1 MKLNHK
7 LIMVSAAA
15 LMSVSPLVANTQNSV
30 QAATT
35 TKSSSKTTSKKTT
48 TSTKKTT
55 DSKSNSKSTSSK
67 KAATKTT
74 AKKSTS
80 SKATSKASSNDIT
93 LARNAYV
100 YDKNGKRL
108 DKYMGSAKYTTIARG
123 VTVKSNG
130 TTKIN
135 GVLYYSLGN
144 NAYIKAT
151 NVVGGANASS
161 SSKTTTSTT
170 KKTTSTKKSTTS
182 KTTSTKK
189 STISKTTSIK
199 KSTTSKTTSTKKTST
214 KKDSDMDAI
223 KVKLIHN
230 AYVYDQNG
238 KRIKKYNGKTKL
250 TKGTT
255 VNSYGTDTIN
265 GKDYYQLNAAGT
277 AFVKASNVDSTSSVT
292 ITMKKNAYIYDG
304 NGDTEKKTVKKG
316 KKVKATEARYIGTK
330 LYYKIGDDQFVKA
343 ANVGKVSSKLDPVNE
358 PDGSATVDDNSS
370 YDTNLNASI
379 VTTIKVAP
387 LYDIKGQA
395 DSTRSFGAGQK
406 QQVSELRYIATSAN
420 STPELFYKLASGRG
434 YLKATDVIYSGKTLS
449 PVNTR
454 EQALTE
460 VTVATAAD
468 KAKLTPS
475 INEAN
480 AIKNTDAYKL
490 ASSSAKSAYDKA
502 ITDATAVNNN
512 ASATVAQVNEAIA
525 NITSAKAKLDGKKVT
540 VANLSNLTPD
550 EVSAIVKLVASVN
563 NVPESNVQFTN
574 NNTTLAIVTNGYT
587 QALNINDYAQVGTTT
602 SNN

>member
-1 MKLNHK
+1 
-7 LIMVSAAA
+7 MVSAAA

-35 TKSSSKTTSKKTT
+35 TKSSSKTTAKKTT

-130 TTKIN
+130 TTKIK

-144 NAYIKAT
+144 NAYIKAA

-161 SSKTTTSTT
+161 SSKTTTST
-170 KKTTSTKKSTTS
+170 
-182 KTTSTKK
+182 
-189 STISKTTSIK
+189 K

-255 VNSYGTDTIN
+255 VNTYGTDTIN

-277 AFVKASNVDSTSSVT
+277 AFVKASNVDSASSVT

-379 VTTIKVAP
+379 VTTTKVAP

-449 PVNTR
+449 PVNTP

-460 VTVATAAD
+460 VAVATAAD

>member
-15 LMSVSPLVANTQNSV
+15 LMSVSPLVANIQNSV

-35 TKSSSKTTSKKTT
+35 TKSSSKTTAKKTT

-144 NAYIKAT
+144 NAYIKAA

-182 KTTSTKK
+182 K
-189 STISKTTSIK
+189 
-199 KSTTSKTTSTKKTST
+199 KTST
-214 KKDSDMDAI
+214 KKDSEASDMDAI

-304 NGDTEKKTVKKG
+304 NGNTKKKTVKKG

-370 YDTNLNASI
+370 DYTNLNASI
-379 VTTIKVAP
+379 VTTTKVAP

-434 YLKATDVIYSGKTLS
+434 YLKETDVTYSGKTLI
-449 PVNTR
+449 PVNTP

-563 NVPESNVQFTN
+563 NVPESSVQFTN
-574 NNTTLAIVTNGYT
+574 NNTTLSIVTNGYT

>member
-35 TKSSSKTTSKKTT
+35 TKSSSKSTAKKTT
-48 TSTKKTT
+48 TSTKKAT

-67 KAATKTT
+67 T
-74 AKKSTS
+74 
-80 SKATSKASSNDIT
+80 TSKVSSNNIT

-130 TTKIN
+130 TTKIK
-135 GVLYYSLGN
+135 GVIYYSLGN
-144 NAYIKAT
+144 NAYIKAA

-161 SSKTTTSTT
+161 SSKTTTST
-170 KKTTSTKKSTTS
+170 
-182 KTTSTKK
+182 
-189 STISKTTSIK
+189 K

-255 VNSYGTDTIN
+255 VNTYGTDTIN

-379 VTTIKVAP
+379 VTTTKVAP

-449 PVNTR
+449 PVNTP

-460 VTVATAAD
+460 VTVATTAD

-574 NNTTLAIVTNGYT
+574 NNTTLAIVTNGYA

>member
-35 TKSSSKTTSKKTT
+35 AKSSSKTTAKKTT

-108 DKYMGSAKYTTIARG
+108 DKYMGSAKYTTIAKG

-144 NAYIKAT
+144 NAYIKAA

-182 KTTSTKK
+182 K
-189 STISKTTSIK
+189 
-199 KSTTSKTTSTKKTST
+199 KTST
-214 KKDSDMDAI
+214 KKDSEASDMDAI

-255 VNSYGTDTIN
+255 VNTYGTDTIN

-304 NGDTEKKTVKKG
+304 NGNTKKKTVKKG

-370 YDTNLNASI
+370 DYTNLNASI
-379 VTTIKVAP
+379 VTTTKVAP

-434 YLKATDVIYSGKTLS
+434 YLKFTDVIYSGKTLS
-449 PVNTR
+449 PVNTP

-563 NVPESNVQFTN
+563 NVPESSVQFTN

-587 QALNINDYAQVGTTT
+587 QALNINDYAQVGTT

>member
-15 LMSVSPLVANTQNSV
+15 LMSVSPLVANIQNSV

-35 TKSSSKTTSKKTT
+35 TKSSSKTTAKKTT

-108 DKYMGSAKYTTIARG
+108 DKYMGSAKYTTIAKG

-144 NAYIKAT
+144 NAYIKAA

-182 KTTSTKK
+182 K
-189 STISKTTSIK
+189 
-199 KSTTSKTTSTKKTST
+199 KTST
-214 KKDSDMDAI
+214 KKDSEASDMDAI

-304 NGDTEKKTVKKG
+304 NGNTKKKTVKKG

-370 YDTNLNASI
+370 DYTNLNASI
-379 VTTIKVAP
+379 VTTTKVAP

-434 YLKATDVIYSGKTLS
+434 YLKDTDVIYSGKTLS
-449 PVNTR
+449 PVNTP

-563 NVPESNVQFTN
+563 NVPESSVQFTN

>member
-15 LMSVSPLVANTQNSV
+15 LMSVSPLVANIQNSV

-35 TKSSSKTTSKKTT
+35 TKSSSKTTAKKTT

-80 SKATSKASSNDIT
+80 SKATSKASSNNIT

-108 DKYMGSAKYTTIARG
+108 DKYMGSAKYTTIAKG

-144 NAYIKAT
+144 NAYIKAA

-161 SSKTTTSTT
+161 SSKTTTST
-170 KKTTSTKKSTTS
+170 KKSTTS
-182 KTTSTKK
+182 
-189 STISKTTSIK
+189 
-199 KSTTSKTTSTKKTST
+199 KKTST
-214 KKDSDMDAI
+214 KKDSEASDMDAI

-370 YDTNLNASI
+370 DDTNLNASI
-379 VTTIKVAP
+379 VTTTKVAP

-434 YLKATDVIYSGKTLS
+434 YLKNTDVIHSGKTLS
-449 PVNTR
+449 PVNTP

-563 NVPESNVQFTN
+563 NVPEGSVQFTN

>member
-35 TKSSSKTTSKKTT
+35 TKSSSKSTAKKTT

-144 NAYIKAT
+144 NAYIKAA

-161 SSKTTTSTT
+161 SSKTTT

-182 KTTSTKK
+182 K
-189 STISKTTSIK
+189 
-199 KSTTSKTTSTKKTST
+199 KTST
-214 KKDSDMDAI
+214 KKDSEASDMDAI

-304 NGDTEKKTVKKG
+304 NGNTKKKTVKKG

-370 YDTNLNASI
+370 DYTNLNASI
-379 VTTIKVAP
+379 VTTTKVAP

-434 YLKATDVIYSGKTLS
+434 YLKFTDVIYSGKTLS
-449 PVNTR
+449 PVNTP

-563 NVPESNVQFTN
+563 NVPESSVQFTN

>member
-35 TKSSSKTTSKKTT
+35 TKSSSKSTAKKTTTSTKKTTTSTKKTT

-100 YDKNGKRL
+100 YDKNGKRITNYL
-108 DKYMGSAKYTTIARG
+108 DTKYIGKG
-123 VTVKSNG
+123 VTVKSMG

-144 NAYIKAT
+144 NAYIKAA

-189 STISKTTSIK
+189 
-199 KSTTSKTTSTKKTST
+199 TST

-223 KVKLIHN
+223 KAKLIHN

-255 VNSYGTDTIN
+255 VNTYGTDTIN

-277 AFVKASNVDSTSSVT
+277 AFVKASNVDSASSVT

-434 YLKATDVIYSGKTLS
+434 YLKFTDVIYSGKTLS
-449 PVNTR
+449 PVNTP

-563 NVPESNVQFTN
+563 NVPESSVQFTN

-587 QALNINDYAQVGTTT
+587 QALNINDYAQVGTT

>member
-15 LMSVSPLVANTQNSV
+15 LMSVSPLVANIQNSV

-35 TKSSSKTTSKKTT
+35 TKSSSKTTAKKTT

-108 DKYMGSAKYTTIARG
+108 DKYMGSAKYTTIAKG

-144 NAYIKAT
+144 NAYIKAA

-189 STISKTTSIK
+189 ST
-199 KSTTSKTTSTKKTST
+199 TSKTTSTKKTST

-223 KVKLIHN
+223 KAKLIHN

-304 NGDTEKKTVKKG
+304 NGNTKKKTVKKG

-370 YDTNLNASI
+370 DDTNLNASI
-379 VTTIKVAP
+379 VTTTKVAP

-434 YLKATDVIYSGKTLS
+434 YLKFTDVIYSGKTLS
-449 PVNTR
+449 PVNTP

-563 NVPESNVQFTN
+563 NVPESSVQFTN

-587 QALNINDYAQVGTTT
+587 QALNINDYAQVGTT

>member
-15 LMSVSPLVANTQNSV
+15 LMSVSPLVANIQNSV

-35 TKSSSKTTSKKTT
+35 TKSSSKSTAKKTT

-108 DKYMGSAKYTTIARG
+108 DKYMGSAKYTTIAKG

-144 NAYIKAT
+144 NAYIKAA

-189 STISKTTSIK
+189 
-199 KSTTSKTTSTKKTST
+199 TST
-214 KKDSDMDAI
+214 KKDSEASDMDAI

-304 NGDTEKKTVKKG
+304 NGNTKKKTVKKG

-370 YDTNLNASI
+370 DDTNLNASI
-379 VTTIKVAP
+379 VTTTKVAP

-434 YLKATDVIYSGKTLS
+434 YLKFTDVIYSGKTLS
-449 PVNTR
+449 PVNTP

-563 NVPESNVQFTN
+563 NVPESSVQFTN

-587 QALNINDYAQVGTTT
+587 QALNINDYAQVGTT

>member
-80 SKATSKASSNDIT
+80 SKATSKASSNNIT

-108 DKYMGSAKYTTIARG
+108 DKYMGSAKYTTIAKG

-130 TTKIN
+130 TTKIK

-144 NAYIKAT
+144 NAYIKAA
-151 NVVGGANASS
+151 NVVGDANASS

-189 STISKTTSIK
+189 
-199 KSTTSKTTSTKKTST
+199 TST
-214 KKDSDMDAI
+214 KKDSEASDRDAI

-370 YDTNLNASI
+370 DDTNLNASI
-379 VTTIKVAP
+379 VTTTKVAP

-449 PVNTR
+449 PVNTP

-563 NVPESNVQFTN
+563 NVPEGSVQFTN

>member
-35 TKSSSKTTSKKTT
+35 TKSSSKSTAKKTT
-48 TSTKKTT
+48 TSTKKAT

-67 KAATKTT
+67 T
-74 AKKSTS
+74 
-80 SKATSKASSNDIT
+80 TSKASSNNIT

-130 TTKIN
+130 TTKIK

-144 NAYIKAT
+144 NAYIKAA

-161 SSKTTTSTT
+161 SSKTTTST
-170 KKTTSTKKSTTS
+170 KKSTTS
-182 KTTSTKK
+182 KT
-189 STISKTTSIK
+189 
-199 KSTTSKTTSTKKTST
+199 TST

-255 VNSYGTDTIN
+255 VNTYGTDTIN

-277 AFVKASNVDSTSSVT
+277 AFVKASNVDSASSVT

-379 VTTIKVAP
+379 VTTTKVAP

-449 PVNTR
+449 PVNTP

>member
-48 TSTKKTT
+48 TSTKKAT

-67 KAATKTT
+67 T
-74 AKKSTS
+74 
-80 SKATSKASSNDIT
+80 TSKASSNNIT

-130 TTKIN
+130 TTKIK

-144 NAYIKAT
+144 NAYIKAA

-161 SSKTTTSTT
+161 SSKTTTST
-170 KKTTSTKKSTTS
+170 
-182 KTTSTKK
+182 
-189 STISKTTSIK
+189 K

-255 VNSYGTDTIN
+255 VNTYGTDTIN

-277 AFVKASNVDSTSSVT
+277 AFVKASNVDSASSVT

-304 NGDTEKKTVKKG
+304 NGDTEKKTIKKG

-379 VTTIKVAP
+379 VTTTKVAP

-449 PVNTR
+449 PVNTP

>member
-108 DKYMGSAKYTTIARG
+108 DKYMGSAKYTTIAKG

-130 TTKIN
+130 TTKIK

-144 NAYIKAT
+144 NAYIKAA

-189 STISKTTSIK
+189 
-199 KSTTSKTTSTKKTST
+199 TST
-214 KKDSDMDAI
+214 KKDSEASDMDAI

-379 VTTIKVAP
+379 VTTTKVAP

-449 PVNTR
+449 PVNTP

>member
-15 LMSVSPLVANTQNSV
+15 LMSVSPLVANIQNSV

-35 TKSSSKTTSKKTT
+35 TKSSSKTTAKKTT

-67 KAATKTT
+67 KAATKIT

-80 SKATSKASSNDIT
+80 SKTTSKASSNNIT

-108 DKYMGSAKYTTIARG
+108 DKYMGSAKYTTIAKG

-144 NAYIKAT
+144 NAYIKAA

-161 SSKTTTSTT
+161 SSKTTA
-170 KKTTSTKKSTTS
+170 KKTTSTKKDSEA
-182 KTTSTKK
+182 
-189 STISKTTSIK
+189 
-199 KSTTSKTTSTKKTST
+199 
-214 KKDSDMDAI
+214 SDMDAI

-250 TKGTT
+250 TKGTA

-304 NGDTEKKTVKKG
+304 NGNTKKKTVKKG

-330 LYYKIGDDQFVKA
+330 LYYKIGDNQFVKA

-370 YDTNLNASI
+370 DYTNLNASI
-379 VTTIKVAP
+379 VTTTKVAP

-395 DSTRSFGAGQK
+395 DSTRSFGAGQR

-434 YLKATDVIYSGKTLS
+434 YLKATDVTYSGKTLS
-449 PVNTR
+449 PVNTP

-480 AIKNTDAYKL
+480 TVKNSDAYKL
-490 ASSSAKSAYDKA
+490 ASATAKSAYDKA

-540 VANLSNLTPD
+540 VTNLSSLTPD
-550 EVSAIVKLVASVN
+550 EVSAIVKLAAAVN
-563 NVPESNVQFTN
+563 NVPESSVQFTN
-574 NNTTLAIVTNGYT
+574 NNTTLSIVTNGYI
-587 QALNINDYAQVGTTT
+587 QSLNINDYAQVGTTT

>member
-35 TKSSSKTTSKKTT
+35 TKSSSKTTAKKTT

-108 DKYMGSAKYTTIARG
+108 DKYMGSAKYTTIAKG

-130 TTKIN
+130 TTKIK

-144 NAYIKAT
+144 NAYIKAA

-189 STISKTTSIK
+189 
-199 KSTTSKTTSTKKTST
+199 TST
-214 KKDSDMDAI
+214 KKDSEASDRDAI

-255 VNSYGTDTIN
+255 VNTYGTDTIN

-379 VTTIKVAP
+379 VTTTKVAP

-449 PVNTR
+449 PVNTP

>member
-1 MKLNHK
+1 
-7 LIMVSAAA
+7 MVSAAA

-35 TKSSSKTTSKKTT
+35 TKSSSKTTAKKTT

-144 NAYIKAT
+144 NAYIKAA

-189 STISKTTSIK
+189 
-199 KSTTSKTTSTKKTST
+199 TST
-214 KKDSDMDAI
+214 KKDSEASDRDAI

-379 VTTIKVAP
+379 VTTTKVAP

-449 PVNTR
+449 PVNTP

-563 NVPESNVQFTN
+563 NVPESSVQFTN
-574 NNTTLAIVTNGYT
+574 NNTTLSIVTNGYT

>member
-144 NAYIKAT
+144 NAYIKAA

-189 STISKTTSIK
+189 
-199 KSTTSKTTSTKKTST
+199 TST
-214 KKDSDMDAI
+214 KKDSEASDRDAI

-370 YDTNLNASI
+370 DDTNLNASI
-379 VTTIKVAP
+379 VTTTKVAP

-563 NVPESNVQFTN
+563 NVPEGSVQFTN

>member
-1 MKLNHK
+1 
-7 LIMVSAAA
+7 MVSAAA

-35 TKSSSKTTSKKTT
+35 TKSSSKTTAKKTT

-130 TTKIN
+130 TTKIK

-144 NAYIKAT
+144 NAYIKAA

-161 SSKTTTSTT
+161 SSKTTTST
-170 KKTTSTKKSTTS
+170 
-182 KTTSTKK
+182 
-189 STISKTTSIK
+189 K

-255 VNSYGTDTIN
+255 VNTYGTDTIN

-277 AFVKASNVDSTSSVT
+277 AFVKASNVDSASSVT

-370 YDTNLNASI
+370 DDTNLNASI
-379 VTTIKVAP
+379 VTTTKVAP

-449 PVNTR
+449 PVNTP

>member
-108 DKYMGSAKYTTIARG
+108 DKYMGSAKYTTIAKG

-189 STISKTTSIK
+189 
-199 KSTTSKTTSTKKTST
+199 TST
-214 KKDSDMDAI
+214 KKDSEASDMDAI

-255 VNSYGTDTIN
+255 VNTYGTDTIN

-379 VTTIKVAP
+379 VTTTKVAP

-449 PVNTR
+449 PVNTP

>member
-144 NAYIKAT
+144 NAYIKAA

-189 STISKTTSIK
+189 
-199 KSTTSKTTSTKKTST
+199 TST
-214 KKDSDMDAI
+214 KKDSEASDRDAI

-255 VNSYGTDTIN
+255 VNTYGTDTIN

-277 AFVKASNVDSTSSVT
+277 AFVKASNVDSASSVT

-379 VTTIKVAP
+379 VTTTKVAP

-449 PVNTR
+449 PVNTP

>member
-130 TTKIN
+130 TTKIK

-144 NAYIKAT
+144 NAYIKAA
-151 NVVGGANASS
+151 NVVGDANASS

-189 STISKTTSIK
+189 
-199 KSTTSKTTSTKKTST
+199 TST
-214 KKDSDMDAI
+214 KKDSEASDRDAI

-370 YDTNLNASI
+370 DDTNLNASI
-379 VTTIKVAP
+379 VTTTKVAP

-420 STPELFYKLASGRG
+420 STPELFYKLSSGRG

-449 PVNTR
+449 PVNTP

-563 NVPESNVQFTN
+563 NVPEGSVQFTN

>member
-93 LARNAYV
+93 FARNAYV

-130 TTKIN
+130 TTKIK

-144 NAYIKAT
+144 NAYIKAA

-161 SSKTTTSTT
+161 SSKTTTST
-170 KKTTSTKKSTTS
+170 
-182 KTTSTKK
+182 
-189 STISKTTSIK
+189 K

-255 VNSYGTDTIN
+255 VNTYGTDTIN

-277 AFVKASNVDSTSSVT
+277 AFVKASNVDSASSVT

-379 VTTIKVAP
+379 VTTTKVAP

-449 PVNTR
+449 PVNTP

>member
-130 TTKIN
+130 TTKIK

-144 NAYIKAT
+144 NAYIKAA

-161 SSKTTTSTT
+161 SSKTTTST
-170 KKTTSTKKSTTS
+170 
-182 KTTSTKK
+182 
-189 STISKTTSIK
+189 K

-223 KVKLIHN
+223 KAKLIHN

-255 VNSYGTDTIN
+255 VNTYGTDTIN

-277 AFVKASNVDSTSSVT
+277 AFVKASNVDSASSVT

-449 PVNTR
+449 PVNTP

-563 NVPESNVQFTN
+563 NVPESSVQFTN

>member
-80 SKATSKASSNDIT
+80 SKATSKASSNNIT

-108 DKYMGSAKYTTIARG
+108 DKYMGSAKYTTIAKG

-130 TTKIN
+130 TTKIK

-144 NAYIKAT
+144 NAYIKAA
-151 NVVGGANASS
+151 NVVGDANASS

-189 STISKTTSIK
+189 
-199 KSTTSKTTSTKKTST
+199 TST
-214 KKDSDMDAI
+214 KKDSEASDRDAI

-370 YDTNLNASI
+370 DDTNLNASI
-379 VTTIKVAP
+379 VTTTKVAP

-449 PVNTR
+449 PVNTP

>member
-35 TKSSSKTTSKKTT
+35 AKSSSKTTAKKTT

-100 YDKNGKRL
+100 YDKNGKRITNYL
-108 DKYMGSAKYTTIARG
+108 DTKYIGKG
-123 VTVKSNG
+123 VTVKSMG

-144 NAYIKAT
+144 NAYIKAA

-161 SSKTTTSTT
+161 SSKTS
-170 KKTTSTKKSTTS
+170 S
-182 KTTSTKK
+182 KT
-189 STISKTTSIK
+189 
-199 KSTTSKTTSTKKTST
+199 TTSTKKTST
-214 KKDSDMDAI
+214 KKDSEASDMDAI

-304 NGDTEKKTVKKG
+304 NGNTKKKTVKKG

-370 YDTNLNASI
+370 DYTNLNASI
-379 VTTIKVAP
+379 VTTTKVAP

-434 YLKATDVIYSGKTLS
+434 YLKATDVTYSGKTLI
-449 PVNTR
+449 PVNTL

-563 NVPESNVQFTN
+563 NVPESSVQFTN
-574 NNTTLAIVTNGYT
+574 NNTTLSIVTNGYT

>member
-144 NAYIKAT
+144 NAYIKAA

-182 KTTSTKK
+182 K
-189 STISKTTSIK
+189 
-199 KSTTSKTTSTKKTST
+199 KTST
-214 KKDSDMDAI
+214 KKDSEASDMDAI

-304 NGDTEKKTVKKG
+304 NGNTKKKTVKKG

-379 VTTIKVAP
+379 VTTTKVAP

-449 PVNTR
+449 PVNTP

>member
-1 MKLNHK
+1 
-7 LIMVSAAA
+7 MVSAAA

-35 TKSSSKTTSKKTT
+35 TKSSSKTTAKKTT

-100 YDKNGKRL
+100 YDKNGKRITNYL
-108 DKYMGSAKYTTIARG
+108 DTKYIGKG
-123 VTVKSNG
+123 VTVKSMG

-189 STISKTTSIK
+189 
-199 KSTTSKTTSTKKTST
+199 TST

-223 KVKLIHN
+223 KAKLIHN

-255 VNSYGTDTIN
+255 VNTYGTDTIN

-277 AFVKASNVDSTSSVT
+277 AFVKASNVDPTSSVT

-358 PDGSATVDDNSS
+358 PDGSSTVDDNSS

-449 PVNTR
+449 PVNTS
-454 EQALTE
+454 EQALAE
-460 VTVATAAD
+460 VTVATEAD

-563 NVPESNVQFTN
+563 NVPESSVQFT

-587 QALNINDYAQVGTTT
+587 QALNINDYAQVGTT

>member
-108 DKYMGSAKYTTIARG
+108 DKYMGSAKYTTIAKG

-130 TTKIN
+130 TTKIK

-144 NAYIKAT
+144 NAYIKAA

-189 STISKTTSIK
+189 
-199 KSTTSKTTSTKKTST
+199 TST
-214 KKDSDMDAI
+214 KKDSEASDRDAI

-255 VNSYGTDTIN
+255 VNTYGTDTIN

-277 AFVKASNVDSTSSVT
+277 AFVKASNVDSASSVT

-379 VTTIKVAP
+379 VTTTKVAP

-449 PVNTR
+449 PVNTP

-563 NVPESNVQFTN
+563 NVPESSVQFTN

>member
-15 LMSVSPLVANTQNSV
+15 LMSVSPLVANIQNSV

-35 TKSSSKTTSKKTT
+35 TKSSSKTTAKKTT

-80 SKATSKASSNDIT
+80 SKTTSKASSNNIT

-108 DKYMGSAKYTTIARG
+108 DKYMGSAKYTTIAKG

-144 NAYIKAT
+144 NAYIKAA

-161 SSKTTTSTT
+161 SSKTTA
-170 KKTTSTKKSTTS
+170 KKTTSTKKDSEA
-182 KTTSTKK
+182 
-189 STISKTTSIK
+189 
-199 KSTTSKTTSTKKTST
+199 
-214 KKDSDMDAI
+214 SDMDAI

-304 NGDTEKKTVKKG
+304 NGNTKKKTVKKG

-330 LYYKIGDDQFVKA
+330 LYYKIGDNQFVKA

-370 YDTNLNASI
+370 DYTNLNASI
-379 VTTIKVAP
+379 VTTTKVAP

-434 YLKATDVIYSGKTLS
+434 YLKATDVTYSGKTLI
-449 PVNTR
+449 PVNTP

-563 NVPESNVQFTN
+563 NVPESSVQFTN
-574 NNTTLAIVTNGYT
+574 NNTTLSIVTNGYT

>member
-35 TKSSSKTTSKKTT
+35 TKSSSKTTAKKTT
-48 TSTKKTT
+48 TSTKKAT

-67 KAATKTT
+67 T
-74 AKKSTS
+74 
-80 SKATSKASSNDIT
+80 TSKASSNNIT

-108 DKYMGSAKYTTIARG
+108 DKYMGSAKYTTIAKG

-130 TTKIN
+130 TTKIK

-144 NAYIKAT
+144 NAYIKAA
-151 NVVGGANASS
+151 NVVGDANASS
-161 SSKTTTSTT
+161 SSKT
-170 KKTTSTKKSTTS
+170 
-182 KTTSTKK
+182 TTSTKK

-214 KKDSDMDAI
+214 KKDSEASDRDAI

-370 YDTNLNASI
+370 DDTNLNASI
-379 VTTIKVAP
+379 VTTTKVAP

-420 STPELFYKLASGRG
+420 STPELFYKLSSGRG

-512 ASATVAQVNEAIA
+512 ASATVAQVNEAVA

-563 NVPESNVQFTN
+563 NVPEGSVQFTN

>member
-35 TKSSSKTTSKKTT
+35 AKSSSKTTAKKTT

-108 DKYMGSAKYTTIARG
+108 DKYMGSAKYTTIAKG

-144 NAYIKAT
+144 NAYIKAA

-182 KTTSTKK
+182 K
-189 STISKTTSIK
+189 
-199 KSTTSKTTSTKKTST
+199 KTST
-214 KKDSDMDAI
+214 KKDSEASDMDAI

-304 NGDTEKKTVKKG
+304 NGNTKKKTVKKG

-370 YDTNLNASI
+370 DYTNLNASI
-379 VTTIKVAP
+379 VTTTKVAP

-434 YLKATDVIYSGKTLS
+434 YLKDTDVTYSGKTLI
-449 PVNTR
+449 PVNTP

-563 NVPESNVQFTN
+563 NVPESSVQFTN
-574 NNTTLAIVTNGYT
+574 NNTTLSIVTNGYT

>member
-100 YDKNGKRL
+100 YDKNGKRITNYL
-108 DKYMGSAKYTTIARG
+108 DTKYIGKG
-123 VTVKSNG
+123 VTVKSMG

-151 NVVGGANASS
+151 NVVGDANASS

-189 STISKTTSIK
+189 
-199 KSTTSKTTSTKKTST
+199 TST
-214 KKDSDMDAI
+214 KKDSEASDRDAI

-255 VNSYGTDTIN
+255 VNTYGTDTIN

-277 AFVKASNVDSTSSVT
+277 AFVKASNVDSASSVT

-379 VTTIKVAP
+379 VTTTKVAP

-449 PVNTR
+449 PVNTP

-502 ITDATAVNNN
+502 ITDAIAVNNN

>member
-15 LMSVSPLVANTQNSV
+15 LMSVSPLVANIQNSV

-35 TKSSSKTTSKKTT
+35 TKSSSKTTAKKTT

-108 DKYMGSAKYTTIARG
+108 DKYMGSAKYTTIAKG

-144 NAYIKAT
+144 NAYIKAA

-161 SSKTTTSTT
+161 SSKTTT

-182 KTTSTKK
+182 K
-189 STISKTTSIK
+189 
-199 KSTTSKTTSTKKTST
+199 KTST
-214 KKDSDMDAI
+214 KKDSEASDMDAI

-304 NGDTEKKTVKKG
+304 NGNTKKKTVKKG

-370 YDTNLNASI
+370 DYTNLNASI
-379 VTTIKVAP
+379 VTTTKVAP

-434 YLKATDVIYSGKTLS
+434 YLKETDVTYSGKTLI
-449 PVNTR
+449 PVNTP

-563 NVPESNVQFTN
+563 NVPESSVQFTN
-574 NNTTLAIVTNGYT
+574 NNTTLSIVTNGYT